1 MSIKG
6 LAWYTSSGTYSISPF
21 TFKLMILNLTLLL
34 WSTGFSLFSGGSTN
48 LKTVNPSKKIRR
60 GTQQNIKWSRR
71 GGWGGV
77 GRGVCCKRREDQ
89 EDWITS
95 SNYTF
100 TRSKYTTR
108 RTHITTLWCSCLELK
123 QPTGYMLDGSDGS
136 K

>member
-60 GTQQNIKWSRR
+60 GTQQNIKWSR
-71 GGWGGV
+71 GGGGECAAKEEKIKKTELPV
-77 GRGVCCKRREDQ
+77 ATILSPGASIPPGGR
-89 EDWITS
+89 I
-95 SNYTF
+95 
-100 TRSKYTTR
+100 
-108 RTHITTLWCSCLELK
+108 
-123 QPTGYMLDGSDGS
+123 
-136 K
+136 